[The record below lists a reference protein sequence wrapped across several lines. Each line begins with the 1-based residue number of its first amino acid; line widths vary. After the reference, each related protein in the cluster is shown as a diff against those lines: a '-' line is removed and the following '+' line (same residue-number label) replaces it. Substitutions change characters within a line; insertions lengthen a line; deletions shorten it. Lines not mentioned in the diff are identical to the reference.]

1 MLTAKCRARLSALH
15 HPRSYLQTRSGHRH
29 SSKVSGNYLL
39 RNAANNNR
47 VRRHRNQPVHQN
59 GPEHPGA
66 RGLQQQRHLDGSYER
81 RPCTASRQSTS
92 SPGGNHTP
100 CGSRT
105 ARTNSNQPT
114 NNNNHGAEG
123 GRPNFRK
130 FGDYLRVRQQDP
142 CYTTASSINVR
153 PHHSALTR
161 LSRETT
167 SDTYTSTVLL

>member
-1 MLTAKCRARLSALH
+1 MFTARYRARLPALR
-15 HPRSYLQTRSGHRH
+15 HPRSYLQTRSGLRH
-29 SSKVSGNYLL
+29 SSKVSGNCLL
-39 RNAANNNR
+39 RSAAINNR
-47 VRRHRNQPVHQN
+47 VRCLWNQTIHRN
-59 GPEHPGA
+59 GADHPGT
-66 RGLQQQRHLDGSYER
+66 RGLQQQVHLDGSYER